1 MCYAGREEDMDD
13 IIEFARGSII
23 GRDHLYIGTG
33 RRKVLVGKSN
43 QDAYLIFFTKDYFIA
58 LVLDGC
64 GSGAHSEVGA
74 NEVAAL
80 LMQAFEKYL
89 RYHVPGAAMFDRVRQ
104 DVLAEIRVRAN
115 SMGPSL
121 SRTINDHYLFT
132 VMGMYI
138 DRSHT
143 VVFSLGDGV
152 FFVNG
157 EMTEIGPFPKNEPPY
172 MAYAITG
179 SPLTNEHPELLTF
192 QIQKELPTA
201 ELQTLLIGTD
211 GILHLV
217 AAKDLTIPGRTEL
230 VGPVSQFWTEDQYYS
245 NGFALRR
252 RLNMINRDH
261 VSADWDSRKI
271 VEECGRLRDDT
282 TLVVVR
288 RKKS

>member
-1 MCYAGREEDMDD
+1 MDD
-13 IIEFARGSII
+13 IIEFARGSIV

-43 QDAYLIFFTKDYFIA
+43 QDAYLIFFTRDYFLA

-80 LMQAFEKYL
+80 LMQAFENYL
-89 RYHVPGAAMFDRVRQ
+89 RYHVPGVAMFDRVRQ

-115 SMGPSL
+115 SMGSSL
-121 SRTINDHYLFT
+121 SRIINDYYLFT
-132 VMGMYI
+132 VMGTYI

-179 SPLTNEHPELLTF
+179 SPLTNEHSELLNF
-192 QIQKELPTA
+192 QIQREFSTDD
-201 ELQTLLIGTD
+201 LQTLLIGTD
-211 GILHLV
+211 GVPYLIE
-217 AAKDLTIPGRTEL
+217 AENQTIPGRTEL
-230 VGPVSQFWTEDQYYS
+230 VGPVSQFWTEDKYYS
-245 NGFALRR
+245 NPFALQR

-261 VSADWDSRKI
+261 VSADWESRKI
-271 VEECGRLRDDT
+271 IEECGRLRDDT
-282 TLVVVR
+282 TLVVIR